1 MGKEKEH
8 TFLYNW
14 NEVGGPDTGIVRE
27 SSTGREGERRI
38 IALDP
43 LYDPKNEQFIYNYR
57 KDTRVPFVNAYGS

>member
-14 NEVGGPDTGIVRE
+14 TEVGGPDSGIVRE